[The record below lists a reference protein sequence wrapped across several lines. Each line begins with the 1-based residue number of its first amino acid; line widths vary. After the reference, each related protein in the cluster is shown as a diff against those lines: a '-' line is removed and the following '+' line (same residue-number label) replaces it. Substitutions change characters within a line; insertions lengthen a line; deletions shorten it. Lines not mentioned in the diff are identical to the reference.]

1 MKKQN
6 ESKSALFDAS
16 GITSS
21 DINRQYF
28 FSKMNLQPESDKRP
42 LKNASYEFKFKLKV
56 VAHRV
61 MDLPAKK
68 PYQWRNEYPTKK
80 PRIRQELVGEIH
92 PAILPPSLAGIVAP
106 GAKPVVFTVKV

>member
-1 MKKQN
+1 MYDRFY
-6 ESKSALFDAS
+6 SVA
-16 GITSS
+16 
-21 DINRQYF
+21 
-28 FSKMNLQPESDKRP
+28 
-42 LKNASYEFKFKLKV
+42 
-56 VAHRV
+56 AHRV

-92 PAILPPSLAGIVAP
+92 PSILPPSLAGVVPA

>member
-1 MKKQN
+1 
-6 ESKSALFDAS
+6 
-16 GITSS
+16 
-21 DINRQYF
+21 
-28 FSKMNLQPESDKRP
+28 
-42 LKNASYEFKFKLKV
+42 
-56 VAHRV
+56 

-92 PAILPPSLAGIVAP
+92 PAILPPSLAGIVTP

>member
-1 MKKQN
+1 
-6 ESKSALFDAS
+6 
-16 GITSS
+16 
-21 DINRQYF
+21 
-28 FSKMNLQPESDKRP
+28 MNPNLLYLMQWE
-42 LKNASYEFKFKLKV
+42 LCLLTFKFRINNKNTFFKNEPHGFVLVLHMNIKFKFEV

>member
-1 MKKQN
+1 M
-6 ESKSALFDAS
+6 
-16 GITSS
+16 
-21 DINRQYF
+21 
-28 FSKMNLQPESDKRP
+28 
-42 LKNASYEFKFKLKV
+42 

-106 GAKPVVFTVKV
+106 GAKPVVFTVKVWEIFNLLVYNYISTVCTNYYY